1 MFPPEARLVRWVA
14 AATIGCA
21 VVLLAVNF
29 VGQRDGL
36 TSFGPQLGADYPAF
50 YTAGHLLNTAPSR
63 LYDLTLQDQLFHRWI
78 PGAPADQL
86 LFYPSAPFLA
96 VLFRPLA
103 LLPYAWSYGVWLV
116 IGVGLTLAGFQWLK
130 RSTPE
135 LADDWP
141 TVVLAGCS
149 FAPLLVEGWIGGQT
163 SALVL
168 FCVSLAI
175 WLQHQGRSRWAG
187 AAMAALA
194 FKPTLLL
201 LFAPM
206 LLATRAWRVLQGM
219 VLGGLVFAGV
229 SVWAVGIEGFWRFLE
244 FLAKYAEVRQRAPE
258 SLHPWKYVD
267 LRSAAYP
274 IFYHPAGWA
283 VALMVVLVLAAAV
296 LLWRTW
302 RRSTDWRLT
311 WATALVWT
319 PVLSPHFAVYD
330 TVLLIPAAVLLTP
343 SCRQSPWFFRGL
355 TVLYVVAWFSQPVA
369 AAVGVQ
375 CLSVAVAWFG
385 WRCCTEG
392 ELSVGRS

>member
-1 MFPPEARLVRWVA
+1 MVA

-29 VGQRDGL
+29 IGQRNGL
-36 TSFGPQLGADYPAF
+36 TPFGPQLGADYPAF
-50 YTAGHLLNTAPSR
+50 YTAGHILNTTPQR
-63 LYDLTLQDQLFHRWI
+63 LYDLELQDRLFHKLI

-103 LLPYAWSYGVWLV
+103 LLPYAWSYFGWLV
-116 IGVGLTLAGFQWLK
+116 IGVGLALAGFLLLK

-135 LADDWP
+135 LASDWP

-149 FAPLLVEGWIGGQT
+149 FTPLLVEGWIGGQT

-175 WLQHQGRSRWAG
+175 YLQQRGRSRWAG
-187 AAMAALA
+187 VAMAALA

-201 LFAPM
+201 LFVPM

-219 VLGGLVFAGV
+219 ALGGLVFAGV
-229 SVWAVGIEGFWRFLE
+229 SVCAVGGEGCRRFLE

-283 VALMVVLVLAAAV
+283 VALMAVLALVAAL

-302 RRSTDWRLT
+302 RRSTDWRVA
-311 WATALVWT
+311 WATAMVWT
-319 PVLSPHFAVYD
+319 PVLSPHFAIYD

-343 SCRQSPWFFRGL
+343 SCRETPWFFRGL
-355 TVLYVVAWFSQPVA
+355 TILYLVAWFSQPIS

-375 CLSVAVAWFG
+375 CLSLAVAWFG
-385 WRCCTEG
+385 WQCCTAG
-392 ELSVGRS
+392 ELSATRS